1 MERRQPEPED
11 PVNAM
16 TTPYPPPTI
25 TIPIA
30 IPYATT
36 IPIAIPIPIPIARP
50 YDTAIRNPTAIPNAL
65 ANTITVGAKHSHH
78 SPLAPNPPP
87 LRMLRPGVPTLP
99 RPSEIIGSE

>member
-16 TTPYPPPTI
+16 TNPYPPPTI

-50 YDTAIRNPTAIPNAL
+50 YDTAIRNPTAIPNAI